1 MPALVWSSDYE
12 LGLAP
17 MDETHREF
25 VDLVNRITEAGDA
38 GLLAGLD
45 ELILHTVEHFAQ
57 EDRWMRES
65 GFPPVH
71 CHQTEHERVLEVD
84 ARRATPRRGRRPG
97 ARAQPAGRAAG
108 LVRQPC
114 RDHGCRARLACA
126 DHRLPGDRG
135 APFPPWRPKSSHRR
149 LRLRGSRRPGR
160 LRLSFHGVRD
170 RLPSA
175 GHRPTVAT
183 PVPERTFE
191 RR

>member
-45 ELILHTVEHFAQ
+45 ELMLHTLEHFAQ

-71 CHQTEHERVLEVD
+71 CHQTEHERVLEVVRDVQRHVAAGDLALGRNLLAELPAWFDNHAATMD
-84 ARRATPRRGRRPG
+84 AALAWFVQTTGYRATAG
-97 ARAQPAGRAAG
+97 AVSAVAPELADTAGCGCAGREGRAG
-108 LVRQPC
+108 C
-114 RDHGCRARLACA
+114 G
-126 DHRLPGDRG
+126 
-135 APFPPWRPKSSHRR
+135 
-149 LRLRGSRRPGR
+149 
-160 LRLSFHGVRD
+160 
-170 RLPSA
+170 
-175 GHRPTVAT
+175 
-183 PVPERTFE
+183 
-191 RR
+191 